1 MAESF
6 DDMRPY
12 SDAEMV
18 SAVSRFVETPEF
30 VKLAGFMF
38 PGKPLPEVRDFFLSI
53 KTVYELQHKIMFGIY
68 EVIKQKSMKDFTYSG
83 VEYLDPTKSYLF
95 ISNHRDIVLDA
106 YLLQCLFVMY
116 DIPLT
121 QVTFGANL
129 MRNPIIRLAGK
140 CNRMFKVERGGPTPR
155 EFYMALSRL
164 SQYIRHT
171 IRETHDSV
179 WIAQRNGRTKDGMDR
194 TEVALVKMLGLSG
207 GKDKV
212 EAFDNLNIVPL
223 SISYEWEPC
232 DVLKAL
238 ELCRTAKFGHY
249 EKGSDED
256 FNSIFTGINSQKGL
270 VHLSINKPIT
280 REELADLCSED
291 DFNEALAQLLDS
303 RILGGY
309 KLMPS
314 NYAAYD
320 IRNASDE
327 YSSHYTPE
335 CKAML
340 LDKINNLPKVDDID
354 SEMFRKQFVDIYAN
368 PVENCKMMADL

>member
-1 MAESF
+1 MDAFE
-6 DDMRPY
+6 DMRPY
-12 SDAEMV
+12 NDAEMV
-18 SAVSRFVETPEF
+18 SAVSHFVETPEF
-30 VKLAGFMF
+30 VRLAEFAY
-38 PGKPLPEVRDFFLSI
+38 PDKPLHEVRDFFLSI
-53 KTVYELQHKIMFGIY
+53 RTVYELQHKIMFWIY
-68 EVIKQKSMKDFTYSG
+68 ECVKQKSMTDFTYSG

-212 EAFDNLNIVPL
+212 EVFDNLNIVPL

-249 EKGSDED
+249 EKGPDED
-256 FNSIFTGINSQKGL
+256 INSIFTGINSQKGL
-270 VHLSINKPIT
+270 VHLSINKPISH
-280 REELADLCSED
+280 EELADLSSAG
-291 DFNEALAQLLDS
+291 DFNEALAELLDR

-327 YSSHYTPE
+327 YSMHYTPE

-340 LDKINNLPKVDDID
+340 LDKINNLLKFDDID
-354 SEMFRKQFVDIYAN
+354 SEVLRKQFVDIYAN
-368 PVENCKMMADL
+368 PVENCKIER